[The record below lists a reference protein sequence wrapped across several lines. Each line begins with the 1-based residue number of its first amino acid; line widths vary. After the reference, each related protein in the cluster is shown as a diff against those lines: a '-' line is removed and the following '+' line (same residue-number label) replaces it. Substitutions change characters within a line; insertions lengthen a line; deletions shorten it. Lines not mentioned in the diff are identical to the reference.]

1 MITRIIDYCI
11 ALDARATGIYNLLAE
26 KGGDPKLRD
35 LWLQIA
41 ESNEQHLVYWNQLR
55 TWAETGYLDQIFDDP
70 DKVVKDLETLK
81 ERIDALTKQ
90 AQQINDLEKAFALAF
105 KLEFYLLHP
114 VFEQLFQYQQNL
126 SETIAEQIGYDRHV
140 NLLFEGLYEHDLVTM
155 ELELLGETLHR
166 LWQENRKMAILS
178 NTDELT
184 GVLNRRGLFNAMRHL
199 AHLAQRN
206 GNIAGVL
213 MIDIDHF
220 KQINDTYGHQYGD
233 RVLKYVAATIKANIR
248 ASDVIG
254 RYGGEEFLVFL
265 SMVALDALKDVAEKI
280 RLSVANGN
288 GVEQP
293 VTISI
298 GCAAGRVG
306 KQVDQSLQL
315 LIQLADK
322 NLYQAKTE
330 GRNRVMI

>member
-1 MITRIIDYCI
+1 MMTRIIDQCL
-11 ALDARATGIYNLLAE
+11 ALDARATGIYSLLAE
-26 KGGDPKLRD
+26 KGKDPGLRSF
-35 LWLQIA
+35 WLQIA
-41 ESNEQHLVYWNQLR
+41 ENNEQHLVYWNQLR
-55 TWAETGYLDQIFDDP
+55 AWAETGYLDRIFDDP
-70 DKVVKDLETLK
+70 AKVLKDLETLTL
-81 ERIDALTKQ
+81 RIDVLAEQAKQ
-90 AQQINDLEKAFALAF
+90 VGNLEKAFALAF

-114 VFEQLFQYQQNL
+114 VFEQLLQYRQNL
-126 SETIAEQIGYDRHV
+126 SEGIGEQIGYDRHV

-199 AHLAQRN
+199 GHLAQRN

-213 MIDIDHF
+213 MMDIDHF

-233 RVLKYVAATIKANIR
+233 RVLKYVAATIRSDIR
-248 ASDVIG
+248 ASDVVG

-265 SMVALDALKDVAEKI
+265 SMIAPDALKDVAEKI
-280 RLSVANGN
+280 RLSVAGGN
-288 GVEQP
+288 GAQQP

-298 GCAAGRVG
+298 GGAAGRIG

-315 LIQLADK
+315 LIQVADK
-322 NLYQAKTE
+322 NLYRAKAE
-330 GRNRVMI
+330 GRNRIII